1 MTSLKLVFIYLV
13 FLVSSL
19 FAAEVSFNVSGVRA
33 LVEYQYDINVSQAIV
48 GVRYPGT
55 IHAVWAIPQ
64 SALAGLEGKTV
75 TVKITGKAENSSSVF
90 FLSPINTDAYETEVY
105 LHCTV
110 ENSTCSNSSVLTAD
124 IPVTILLSSNGTFGQ
139 KITLKDEIVDS
150 SLGTLPSSAG
160 SILESLS
167 KMFSGN
173 QSGGEASGN
182 GTGASNSSG
191 DFLESLKP
199 EGNSKDPIAFLRQN
213 QLVSLTA
220 LAIVV
225 VITGAYLLNSRD

>member
-1 MTSLKLVFIYLV
+1 MASFKSVSLLLV
-13 FLVSSL
+13 FLAHSL
-19 FAAEVSFNVSGVRA
+19 FAAEVTFNVSGVRA

-64 SALAGLEGKTV
+64 SALSGLEGKTV
-75 TVKITGKAENSSSVF
+75 TVKITGRAENSSSVF

-105 LHCTV
+105 LYCTV
-110 ENSTCSNSSVLTAD
+110 EKATCSNESVLTAD
-124 IPVTILLSSNGTFGQ
+124 IPITILLPSNGTFEQ

-150 SLGTLPSSAG
+150 SLGALPSSAG
-160 SILESLS
+160 SILDSFSEL
-167 KMFSGN
+167 FSGN
-173 QSGGEASGN
+173 QSAPN
-182 GTGASNSSG
+182 GTGASNSSE

>member
-1 MTSLKLVFIYLV
+1 MASSKLT
-13 FLVSSL
+13 FLVLACLIPSL

-75 TVKITGKAENSSSVF
+75 MVKITGKAENFSSVF
-90 FLSPINTDAYETEVY
+90 FLSSINMPAYETEVY
-105 LHCTV
+105 LHCAV
-110 ENSTCSNSSVLTAD
+110 ENATCSNASVLTAD
-124 IPVTILLSSNGTFGQ
+124 IPVTILLSSNGTFEQ
-139 KITLKDEIVDS
+139 KITLKEEIVDS
-150 SLGTLPSSAG
+150 SLGALPSSAG
-160 SILESLS
+160 SMLDSLS
-167 KMFSGN
+167 KLFSGN
-173 QSGGEASGN
+173 QSWGESAQN
-182 GTGASNSSG
+182 GTVASNSSE